1 MMLSHGNADLDAGFE
16 FKGDVIIVDRHPLK
30 ELPDKIIVVF
40 LNIRLLGF
48 QKSLDL
54 IEVPL
59 DACVVGILQK
69 ELLFRITHGIELLKN
84 IGVVLLGVRPFE
96 QFLFQILKLGID
108 LGHPCSVTGTECLL
122 NGDLEPRKQI
132 VLLGDHLIDGL
143 DHRSMK
149 IRFVKGPRRTVYFA
163 FLPVQPACAPPDR

>member
-69 ELLFRITHGIELLKN
+69 ELLLCIPHGIDLIKSV
-84 IGVVLLGVRPFE
+84 GVVLSGICSFE
-96 QFLFQILKLGID
+96 QLLFQFLKLGINFS
-108 LGHPCSVTGTECLL
+108 CSRAVSGTERCALCLISA
-122 NGDLEPRKQI
+122 P
-132 VLLGDHLIDGL
+132 
-143 DHRSMK
+143 
-149 IRFVKGPRRTVYFA
+149 TVSKSSCEMMAA
-163 FLPVQPACAPPDR
+163 FYAPT

>member
-54 IEVPL
+54 IEVSHL
-59 DACVVGILQK
+59 AWYRAAQ
-69 ELLFRITHGIELLKN
+69 EYR
-84 IGVVLLGVRPFE
+84 
-96 QFLFQILKLGID
+96 
-108 LGHPCSVTGTECLL
+108 CS
-122 NGDLEPRKQI
+122 PAW
-132 VLLGDHLIDGL
+132 
-143 DHRSMK
+143 SS
-149 IRFVKGPRRTVYFA
+149 
-163 FLPVQPACAPPDR
+163 PV